1 MGTIKDLI
9 VGAFMSLSKVEQQ
22 QILTQVKRESDGDGT
37 SQETPVRKQ
46 EIKIISSERF
56 NQLMEGMDR
65 AYMARYDE
73 KFSEKR
79 KRLGIEN
86 FMMSF
91 NNMKFESS
99 VLDQMSGNNKVD
111 YSFKTSNYLNHFC
124 KSVVVCGISDENVEL
139 GFYMD
144 SEGRNR
150 DFSDLEY
157 FYLIQNGIIYSFIDL
172 SYLGKRTHDD
182 GESVNVFRGTLIRRE
197 SEKRKTPESVMRKED
212 LIDPN
217 TFHLQNKIQHNDDDL
232 S

>member
-1 MGTIKDLI
+1 MNIIKEFI

-37 SQETPVRKQ
+37 SQETPIRKQ

-65 AYMARYDE
+65 AYAARYEE

-79 KRLGIEN
+79 KHMGIEY

-91 NNMKFESS
+91 NNMKFEPSAIE
-99 VLDQMSGNNKVD
+99 QASGLGKID
-111 YSFKTSNYLNHFC
+111 FSFKTSNLLNHFS
-124 KSVVVCGISDENVEL
+124 KSVVICGLSDENVEL

-144 SEGRNR
+144 IEGKNR

-172 SYLGKRTHDD
+172 IYLGERIHDS
-182 GESVNVFRGTLIRRE
+182 GESVNVFKGTLIRRE
-197 SEKRKTPESVMRKED
+197 TEKRKTTESVMRKED

-217 TFHLQNKIQHNDDDL
+217 TFYIKPQNLLDDDF